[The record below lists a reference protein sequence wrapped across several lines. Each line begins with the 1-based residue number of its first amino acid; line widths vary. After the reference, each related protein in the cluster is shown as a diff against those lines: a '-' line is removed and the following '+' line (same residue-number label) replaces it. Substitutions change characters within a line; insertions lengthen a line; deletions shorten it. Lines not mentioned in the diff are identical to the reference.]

1 VGPYAW
7 IVDGVIVLAGRLPD
21 HLANVSVAERE
32 AQGWFLVDVVTNP
45 RPPDTATHTWSS
57 GFVVIAGRPV
67 EEWTQVAK
75 SAKQIE
81 DEARGAERDATRIA
95 VHDAFVRLT
104 QIANY
109 VPPTIT
115 NGNVN
120 AQVALTMSAVRDMA
134 VYLRGLAK
142 LTLGGDLLDGG

>member
-1 VGPYAW
+1 MGPYAW
-7 IVDGVIVLAGRLPD
+7 IVDGVIVLAGPLPD

-32 AQGWFLVDVVTNP
+32 AVGWFLIDVTTNP
-45 RPPDTATHTWSS
+45 RPPDTTTTTWSS
-57 GFVVIAGRPV
+57 GFVVINGRPV
-67 EEWTQVAK
+67 EQWAEVAK

-81 DEARGAERDATRIA
+81 DEARGATRDATRIA
-95 VHDAFVRLT
+95 VHDAFTRLT

-120 AQVALTMSAVRDMA
+120 AQVTLTMAAVRDMA
-134 VYLRGLAK
+134 IYLRGLAR

>member
-1 VGPYAW
+1 VNGA
-7 IVDGVIVLAGRLPD
+7 IVASGFLPD
-21 HLANVSVAERE
+21 HLANLTVLEQE
-32 AQGWFLVDVVTNP
+32 AAGWYLVDVLTNP
-45 RPPDTATHTWSS
+45 RPPDTTTTTWSS
-57 GFVVIAGRPV
+57 AFVLINGRPV
-67 EEWTQVAK
+67 EQWTEVAK

-81 DEARGAERDATRIA
+81 DEARGAQRDATRIA

-115 NGNVN
+115 NSNVN
-120 AQVALTMSAVRDMA
+120 AQLTLTMAAVRDMA

-142 LTLGGDLLDGG
+142 LTLGGDLLDGS